1 MSGLTKQTS
10 LHIRE
15 LSHES
20 HPSSSFETSDTETE
34 AIVKEED
41 QTPVQKRSL

>member
-1 MSGLTKQTS
+1 MSGLTKPTS

-20 HPSSSFETSDTETE
+20 YPSSSFETSDTETE

-41 QTPVQKRSL
+41 QTPGQKRSL